1 MKAINYRYLFT
12 IISLFAAFATVQV
25 LAQSGQVKQAK
36 PEEPAKETVTPTPTQ
51 TPATPAVLS
60 EVKKTA
66 NVPEINSAR
75 SAEMEAQELLYLKN
89 YIEEYRLGPED
100 IISVEVFGL
109 PQYSIPSLII
119 PPDGKINYKLNIR
132 VNARGRTVTEV
143 EKDLAE
149 QLNEY
154 IIDPK
159 VTVQLVQSHSM
170 KYMVDGD
177 VGRPMIYEM
186 TRRMTIRE
194 AIVNAG
200 GILPTGDGS
209 KVTIARSTPGGGL
222 TTIAVNYKEL
232 SKGKAL
238 DEPIAPG
245 DIIFVPGNRF
255 KTISKYMQMIQGV
268 AWLPM
273 IMVRR

>member
-1 MKAINYRYLFT
+1 MKVINYRYLFT
-12 IISLFAAFATVQV
+12 ILALFAVLATAQV

-36 PEEPAKETVTPTPTQ
+36 PEEPAKETAAPAPVATGEEKNKAATTPT
-51 TPATPAVLS
+51 
-60 EVKKTA
+60 
-66 NVPEINSAR
+66 INSAR
-75 SAEMEAQELLYLKN
+75 SAEVEAQELLYLKN

-100 IISVEVFGL
+100 VISVEVFGL

-132 VNARGRTVTEV
+132 INARGRTVTEV

-200 GILPTGDGS
+200 GILPTGDSS
-209 KVTIARSTPGGGL
+209 KVTIARSTPGGGT
-222 TTIAVNYKEL
+222 TTIAVNYKDL
-232 SKGKAL
+232 SKGRAL